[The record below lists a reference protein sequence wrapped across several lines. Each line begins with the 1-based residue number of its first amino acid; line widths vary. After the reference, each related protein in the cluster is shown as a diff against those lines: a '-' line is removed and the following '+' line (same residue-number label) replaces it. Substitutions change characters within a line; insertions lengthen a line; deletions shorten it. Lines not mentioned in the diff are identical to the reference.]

1 MQEKTLP
8 TPKIRK
14 GSAQISDNPEFN
26 LGISGNASGV
36 AGDLMIGLE
45 GKLVGISA
53 DVHIAE
59 IGGTVDITL
68 WGVTISL
75 WGEVMIELNGTKFG
89 FDLGMGTGIQITW
102 EKEEKWVVK

>member
-26 LGISGNASGV
+26 LRISGNASGV
-36 AGDLMIGLE
+36 AGDGLE

-68 WGVTISL
+68 LGVTIS
-75 WGEVMIELNGTKFG
+75 V
-89 FDLGMGTGIQITW
+89 
-102 EKEEKWVVK
+102 

>member
-14 GSAQISDNPEFN
+14 DSAQISDNPEFN

-36 AGDLMIGLE
+36 AGDGLE

-68 WGVTISL
+68 WGVTIL
-75 WGEVMIELNGTKFG
+75 V
-89 FDLGMGTGIQITW
+89 
-102 EKEEKWVVK
+102 